1 MILDKAE
8 TILSVL
14 MTSYNRESLISESIE
29 SVLRSSYSDYEFIIV
44 DDASTDSTWQIINEY
59 ASRDNRIKAYRNEM
73 NVGDYINRNKAVSY
87 ANGKYIKFV
96 DSDDL
101 IGENL
106 LSIMV
111 NQMERYPNVSFGLSA
126 DVKWLNMQ
134 TNCIWTPLDL
144 FNVYFFHGKAI
155 GTPPS
160 GSILRRNV
168 FNDVGGFSGKKYLG
182 DTELWLKLSLKHNA
196 LFFPNNLYYWR
207 EHSNQQ
213 MKDEQRNPNIKYQR
227 FQMLLDFIENP
238 SLLIPDV
245 FRKMAKRNLKN
256 IHSRLVLLNLIKANI
271 SIARQDLRGYDLNPL
286 DLLFSLRPNKYPKNL
301 S

>member
-1 MILDKAE
+1 MILGKSE

-29 SVLRSSYSDYEFIIV
+29 SVLRSSYSEFEFIIV

-59 ASRDNRIKAYRNEM
+59 ASKDNRIKVYRNEV
-73 NVGDYINRNKAVSY
+73 NIGDYINRNKAVSF

-96 DSDDL
+96 DSDDV

-111 NQMERYPNVSFGLSA
+111 DQMESYANVSFGLSA

-134 TNCIWTPLDL
+134 KNCIWTPLDL

-155 GTPPS
+155 GTPPT
-160 GSILRRNV
+160 GSILRRSV
-168 FNDVGGFSGKKYLG
+168 FNEVGGFSGKKYLG

-196 LFFPNNLYYWR
+196 LIFPNNLYYWR

-213 MKDEQRNPNIKYQR
+213 MKEEQRNPNIKYQR
-227 FQMLLDFIENP
+227 FQMVLDFIGHP
-238 SLLIPDV
+238 SLLIPDGLK
-245 FRKMAKRNLKN
+245 KMAKRNFKN

-271 SIARQDLRGYDLNPL
+271 SIARQDLRGYGLNPR
-286 DLLFSLRPNKYPKNL
+286 DLLFSLRPNKYPKYL
-301 S
+301 T